1 MTRPI
6 SEIIVDGK
14 TYKCYA
20 NGMSDGDST
29 STINHF
35 IPLSYQLFARFC
47 EHLPFSTV
55 QGIYK
60 DVMKPYFPE

>member
-1 MTRPI
+1 
-6 SEIIVDGK
+6 
-14 TYKCYA
+14 
-20 NGMSDGDST
+20 MSDGDST